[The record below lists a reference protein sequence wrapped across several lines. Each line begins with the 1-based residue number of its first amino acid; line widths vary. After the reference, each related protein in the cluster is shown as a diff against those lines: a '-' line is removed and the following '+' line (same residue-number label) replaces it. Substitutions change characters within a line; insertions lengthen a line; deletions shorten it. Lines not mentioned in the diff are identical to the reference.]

1 MPLPRLAS
9 TMRLATRLIFC
20 GSLAISC
27 WGQDVPSAPTPQT
40 SADAQMQRVGT
51 LNYTKPVSHFPNP
64 IGPYRPRHLPPPNLS
79 NTGRIDQFLHD
90 GKLYLSLNDAIALA
104 LENNLDIA
112 IARYTLNI
120 ADTDILRARA
130 GLA

>member
-9 TMRLATRLIFC
+9 TLQLAIGLIFC

-27 WGQDVPSAPTPQT
+27 RGQDVPSAPTPQT
-40 SADAQMQRVGT
+40 SAAAETQRVGT

-64 IGPYRPRHLPPPNLS
+64 IAPYQPRHLPPPNLS

-90 GKLYLSLNDAIALA
+90 GKL
-104 LENNLDIA
+104 
-112 IARYTLNI
+112 
-120 ADTDILRARA
+120 
-130 GLA
+130 

>member
-1 MPLPRLAS
+1 MLLPRFAS
-9 TMRLATRLIFC
+9 TARIAAAVIVC

-40 SADAQMQRVGT
+40 SAAAEMQRVGT

-64 IGPYRPRHLPPPNLS
+64 IAPYRPRHVLPPNLS
-79 NTGRIDQFLHD
+79 NTARIDQFLHD
-90 GKLYLSLNDAIALA
+90 GKLYLSLDDAIALA

-112 IARYTLNI
+112 IARFTLNI
-120 ADTDILRARA
+120 ADTDILRAR
-130 GLA
+130 